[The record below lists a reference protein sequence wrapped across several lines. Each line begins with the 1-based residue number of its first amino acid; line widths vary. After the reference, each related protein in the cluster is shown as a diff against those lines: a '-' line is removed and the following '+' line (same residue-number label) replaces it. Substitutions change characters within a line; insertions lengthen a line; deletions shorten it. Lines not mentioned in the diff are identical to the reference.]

1 MQLHEYQAKEILKE
15 NNIPVPDGN
24 IAATSK
30 ASEEISI
37 SLGGKCVIKA
47 QVHAGGR
54 GKAGGIK
61 IAKDPKEAFQ
71 FADQML
77 GSSLKTFQ
85 SGDTEFPINKVY
97 IEKTSDIQNEY
108 YLAVTMDFDF
118 KCPVIIFSTEGGMNI
133 EEVAEKHPDK
143 IIKIHVDPL
152 VGPSPYKIR
161 NLSAFFKFDK
171 EVSSQLYKIIMELY
185 EIFIS
190 NDCSLIE
197 INPLAL
203 VSDNK
208 LVALDAKITID
219 DDSLFRH
226 KDLEELF
233 DESQIN
239 KSELDAQKNDLAYIK
254 LGGGEVGCMV
264 NGAGLAMA
272 TMDIT
277 MKAGAMPAN
286 FLDVGGSASEE
297 RISQAYN
304 IIASDKDVKL
314 ILVNLFGGIL
324 RCDVAAQGIIE
335 GFKLNQKSV
344 PMVVV
349 LRGTNSEEAKE
360 ILKGSD
366 MEIYFSDD
374 LPSAAREINKRLG
387 R

>member
-15 NNIPVPDGN
+15 NNVPVPEGK

-30 ASEEISI
+30 ASEEIAV
-37 SLGGKCVIKA
+37 SLGGKCVVKA

-61 IAKDPKEAFQ
+61 IAKDSKEAFE
-71 FADQML
+71 FANQML

-97 IEKTSDIQNEY
+97 IEKTSDIQSEY
-108 YLAVTMDFDF
+108 YLAVTMDFDL

-133 EEVAEKHPDK
+133 EEVAEKYPDK

-161 NLSAFFKFDK
+161 NLTTFFTFER

-190 NDCSLIE
+190 YDCSLIE

-208 LVALDAKITID
+208 LIALDAKITID

-254 LGGGEVGCMV
+254 LNGGEVGCMV

-297 RISQAYN
+297 RISEAYN
-304 IIASDKDVKL
+304 IITSDEDVKL

-324 RCDVAAQGIIE
+324 RCDVAAKGIIE

-374 LPSAAREINKRLG
+374 LPTAAEEINKRLG

>member
-15 NNIPVPDGN
+15 NNVPVPEGK

-30 ASEEISI
+30 ESEEIAV
-37 SLGGKCVIKA
+37 SLGGKCVVKA

-61 IAKDPKEAFQ
+61 IAKDSKEAFE
-71 FADQML
+71 FANQML

-97 IEKTSDIQNEY
+97 IEKTSDIQSEY
-108 YLAVTMDFDF
+108 YLAVTMDFDL

-133 EEVAEKHPDK
+133 EEVAEKYPDK

-161 NLSAFFKFDK
+161 NLTTFFTFER

-190 NDCSLIE
+190 YDCSLIE

-203 VSDNK
+203 VSGNK
-208 LVALDAKITID
+208 LIALDAKITID

-254 LGGGEVGCMV
+254 LNGGEVGCMV

-297 RISQAYN
+297 RISEAYN
-304 IIASDKDVKL
+304 IITSDEDVKL

-324 RCDVAAQGIIE
+324 RCDVAAKGIIE

-360 ILKGSD
+360 ILKSSD

-374 LPSAAREINKRLG
+374 LPSAAKEINKRLG

>member
-1 MQLHEYQAKEILKE
+1 MQLHEYQAKEILK
-15 NNIPVPDGN
+15 NNNVPIPEGQ
-24 IAATSK
+24 IASTCDDSK
-30 ASEEISI
+30 KISL
-37 SLGGKCVIKA
+37 SLGGKCVVKA

-61 IAKDPKEAFQ
+61 LANNEDEAFD

-85 SGDTEFPINKVY
+85 SGETEFPINQVY
-97 IEKTSDIQNEY
+97 IEKASDINSEY
-108 YLAVTMDFDF
+108 YLAVTMDFDL

-133 EEVAEKHPDK
+133 EEVAEKNPDK

-161 NLSAFFKFDK
+161 DLSNKFNLEK
-171 EVSSQLYKIIMELY
+171 EISSQLYSIILKLY

-190 NDCSLIE
+190 FDCTLIE

-203 VSDNK
+203 VSENK

-226 KDLEELF
+226 KDLQGLF
-233 DESQIN
+233 DETQVN
-239 KSELDAQKNDLAYIK
+239 KSELIAQKNDLAYIK
-254 LGGGEVGCMV
+254 LSDGEVGCMV

-277 MKAGAMPAN
+277 MKAGALPSN

-297 RISQAYN
+297 RIKEAYN
-304 IIASDKDVKL
+304 IITSDNDVKI

-324 RCDVAAQGIIE
+324 RCDIAAKGIIE
-335 GFKLNQKSV
+335 GFKENQKTV

-360 ILKGSD
+360 ILKDSG

-374 LPSAAREINKRLG
+374 LPSAANEINKRLG

>member
-1 MQLHEYQAKEILKE
+1 MQLHEYQAKEILK
-15 NNIPVPDGN
+15 NNNVPIPEGQ
-24 IAATSK
+24 IASTCDDSK
-30 ASEEISI
+30 KISL
-37 SLGGKCVIKA
+37 SLGGKCVVKA

-61 IAKDPKEAFQ
+61 LANDADEAFD
-71 FADQML
+71 FAEQML

-85 SGDTEFPINKVY
+85 SGETEFPINQVY
-97 IEKTSDIQNEY
+97 IEKASDINSEY
-108 YLAVTMDFDF
+108 YLAVTMDFDL

-133 EEVAEKHPDK
+133 EEVAEKNPDK

-161 NLSAFFKFDK
+161 DLSNKFNLEK
-171 EVSSQLYKIIMELY
+171 EISSQLYSIILKLY

-190 NDCSLIE
+190 FDCTLIE

-203 VSDNK
+203 VSENK

-226 KDLEELF
+226 KDLQALF
-233 DESQIN
+233 DETQVN
-239 KSELDAQKNDLAYIK
+239 KSELIAQKNDLAYIK
-254 LGGGEVGCMV
+254 LSDGEVGCMV

-277 MKAGAMPAN
+277 MKAGALPSN

-297 RISQAYN
+297 RIKEAYN
-304 IIASDKDVKL
+304 IITSDNDVKI

-324 RCDVAAQGIIE
+324 RCDIAAKGIIE
-335 GFKLNQKSV
+335 GFKENQKTV

-360 ILKGSD
+360 ILKNSG

-374 LPSAAREINKRLG
+374 LPSAANEINKRLG

>member
-1 MQLHEYQAKEILKE
+1 MQLHEYQAKEILNNSEVPIPNGKVAKSGKE
-15 NNIPVPDGN
+15 AQE
-24 IAATSK
+24 IAL
-30 ASEEISI
+30 
-37 SLGGKCVIKA
+37 SLGGNCVVKA

-61 IAKDPKEAFQ
+61 LANNPNEASEH
-71 FADQML
+71 ADNMI

-85 SGDTEFPINKVY
+85 SGDTEFPINEVY
-97 IEKTSDIQNEY
+97 IEKASSILEEY

-133 EEVAEKHPDK
+133 EEVAEKYPDK

-161 NLSAFFKFDK
+161 NLISIFKFDK
-171 EVSSQLYKIIMELY
+171 EISSQLYKIINQLY
-185 EIFIS
+185 GIFMS
-190 NDCSLIE
+190 NDCTLIE

-203 VSDNK
+203 VEGNN

-219 DDSLFRH
+219 DDALFRH
-226 KDLEELF
+226 KDLVKLF
-233 DESQIN
+233 DEAQIN
-239 KSELDAQKNDLAYIK
+239 KSELNAQKNDLAYIK
-254 LGGGEVGCMV
+254 LSGGEVGCMV

-277 MKAGAMPAN
+277 MKAGALPAN

-297 RISQAYN
+297 RIMEAYN
-304 IIASDKDVKL
+304 IITSDADVKL

-324 RCDVAAQGIIE
+324 RCDVAAKGIIE
-335 GFKLNQKSV
+335 GFKKYNKSV

-349 LRGTNSEEAKE
+349 LRGTNSEEAKN
-360 ILKGSD
+360 ILKESS

-374 LPSAAREINKRLG
+374 LPSAAEEINKRLG
-387 R
+387 K